1 MNAQLKAILEKVK
14 EIDRPEAAF
23 VSYNQQTTQHIQGLI
38 REKKYTE
45 VETFVKEMFR
55 ESTPIW
61 LNLIT
66 NTPLAREEKE
76 GTGRSRSAGG
86 E

>member
-1 MNAQLKAILEKVK
+1 MNAQLKVILEKVK
-14 EIDRPEAAF
+14 DMDRPEAAF
-23 VSYNQQTTQHIQGLI
+23 VSYNQQVSQHIQGLI

-45 VETFVKEMFR
+45 VETFAKDMFK

-66 NTPLAREEKE
+66 NTPLATGEKE
-76 GTGRSRSAGG
+76 GSGRSRTASS